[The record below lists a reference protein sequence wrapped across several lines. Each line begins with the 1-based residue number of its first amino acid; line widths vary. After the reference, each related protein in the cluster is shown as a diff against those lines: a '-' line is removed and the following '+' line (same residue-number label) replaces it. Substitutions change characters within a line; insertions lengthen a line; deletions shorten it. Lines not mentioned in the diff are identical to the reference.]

1 MWRRG
6 ALIAVLAAALATPL
20 IAAASTSDGPVFKG
34 TVEADEN
41 AKFRFEVL
49 KNRKG
54 KRRVDYPKSKR
65 LNALCDTG
73 PQDIDVTFGSPEKRA
88 KISRNGDFNFDNSG
102 AKYVVYVRG
111 RISGRSAG
119 GVLRY
124 QGPTDFRRGKQDCD
138 SGEVEW
144 TAKKS

>member
-6 ALIAVLAAALATPL
+6 ALIAVLAAALATPF
-20 IAAASTSDGPVFKG
+20 IAPASTSEGRVFRG
-34 TVEADEN
+34 TVTSDEN
-41 AKFRFEVL
+41 ARFSFQVL
-49 KNRKG
+49 KNRQG

-65 LNALCDTG
+65 LDAQCESG
-73 PQDIDVTFGSPEKRA
+73 PQDIDVTFGSLVKPAR
-88 KISRNGDFNFDNSG
+88 ISRSGQFEFDNSG

-111 RISGRSAG
+111 TISGKSAS